1 MGNLVIPVTAA
12 LAVVA
17 VLVAALAVLG
27 LWFLA
32 RRRRASAPSLPAL
45 PPPATPE
52 ALELNR
58 LRRELEAL
66 KAQVMQMQGQG
77 VRLRQQVEELRQGQ
91 NLSPYAQAIQ
101 LAQQGLSPAEVAA
114 SCGIS
119 RGEAELVV
127 ALYRGS
133 L

>member
-1 MGNLVIPVTAA
+1 MGNLVIPATAA
-12 LAVVA
+12 LAVF
-17 VLVAALAVLG
+17 VAALVVLG

-32 RRRRASAPSLPAL
+32 RRRRRAPAPSLPAL

-133 L
+133 R